1 MGRLVSRLVE
11 ESEDFEIAA
20 ALDSRSELSE
30 LLDADVVV
38 DVSAPAASPAIVEF
52 AVANGLHTLVGT
64 SGWTSE
70 RLAALEAKV
79 VDDPAAGVI
88 VVPNFS
94 LGSVLATRFAA
105 LAARYFDSIE
115 IVEAH
120 GATKIDSPSGTAIR
134 TAELMSAARAAEQ
147 GGRGLIAAP
156 HTDQRARG
164 QQVAGVPVHS
174 IRLQG
179 LVAKQEVLLGG
190 DGEVLSIVHET
201 LSPAAYEAGIMI
213 ALRALTEATGVT
225 VGLDR
230 LLGLDG
236 IDGA

>member
-1 MGRLVSRLVE
+1 
-11 ESEDFEIAA
+11 
-20 ALDSRSELSE
+20 
-30 LLDADVVV
+30 
-38 DVSAPAASPAIVEF
+38 
-52 AVANGLHTLVGT
+52 
-64 SGWTSE
+64 
-70 RLAALEAKV
+70 
-79 VDDPAAGVI
+79 
-88 VVPNFS
+88 
-94 LGSVLATRFAA
+94 
-105 LAARYFDSIE
+105 
-115 IVEAH
+115 
-120 GATKIDSPSGTAIR
+120 
-134 TAELMSAARAAEQ
+134 
-147 GGRGLIAAP
+147 
-156 HTDQRARG
+156 
-164 QQVAGVPVHS
+164 VPVHS